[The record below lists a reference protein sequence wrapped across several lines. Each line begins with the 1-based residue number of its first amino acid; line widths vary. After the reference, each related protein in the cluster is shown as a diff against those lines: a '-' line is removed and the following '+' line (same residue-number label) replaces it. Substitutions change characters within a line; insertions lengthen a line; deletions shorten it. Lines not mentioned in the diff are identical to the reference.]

1 MSKLINELLNE
12 FIPFEYDRKLLEE
25 AVKSNPTGTLTIKAI
40 LQRADAENQNGR
52 IYPREILNREVER
65 YNDEFVKQRRAFGEL
80 DHPEATVV
88 ELKNA
93 SHIVTEM
100 HWEGT
105 DLIGTLEIL
114 TTPSGNIVREL
125 LRNGCRIGIS
135 SRGVGSVIPTNGDK
149 VMVDE
154 DFNLICFDIVSNPS
168 THGAFLLENAQG
180 RLARVKSD
188 RINTLVMDFFSQ
200 ITSGRPGDR

>member
-1 MSKLINELLNE
+1 MSTNTSVNELLNE
-12 FIPFEYDRKLLEE
+12 FIPLKYDRKLLE
-25 AVKSNPTGTLTIKAI
+25 AAHQANPNGTIIIKAI
-40 LQRADAENQNGR
+40 LQRANAENQNGR
-52 IYPREILNREVER
+52 IYPRPVLEREVAR
-65 YNDEFVKQRRAFGEL
+65 YDQEFVKQRRAIGEL

-100 HWEGT
+100 HWEGD
-105 DLIGTLEIL
+105 DLVGTLEIL

-125 LRNGCRIGIS
+125 MRNGIRLGVS
-135 SRGVGSVIPTNGDK
+135 SRGVGSVIPTRGDK

-168 THGAFLLENAQG
+168 TQGAFLLEGAKAG
-180 RLARVKSD
+180 HVKAKMA
-188 RINTLVMDFFSQ
+188 RINNLVVDFLGQLS
-200 ITSGRPGDR
+200 R

>member
-1 MSKLINELLNE
+1 MSDKNLNELLNE
-12 FIPFEYDRKLLEE
+12 FIPIDYDRKLLES
-25 AVKSNPTGTLTIKAI
+25 AARANPTGTIVIKAI
-40 LQRADAENQNGR
+40 LQRANAENQNGR
-52 IYPREILNREVER
+52 IYPRAILERECER
-65 YNDEFVKQRRAFGEL
+65 YNEEFVKQRRALGEL

-100 HWEGT
+100 HWEGD
-105 DLIGTLEIL
+105 DLVGTLEIL

-125 LRNGCRIGIS
+125 MRNNIRLGVS
-135 SRGVGSVIPTNGDK
+135 SRGVGSVIPYQGDK

-168 THGAFLLENAQG
+168 THGAFLLEGARGQLAKLKAT
-180 RLARVKSD
+180 RL
-188 RINTLVMDFFSQ
+188 NNLVADFFSQ
-200 ITSGRPGDR
+200 IGSK